1 MTGFLWPSWEKR
13 LWGHTKHETREE
25 TPVVIQA
32 REGGAWLRGD
42 GGVGET
48 WSDSRWIVHVKLTAV
63 AEGLVVGNEP
73 EVRGGVG
80 RQSQDG
86 LLPVRHCSPVQRE
99 SSRSVA
105 LPPRQGA
112 LLSNPVSLGRQLG
125 L

>member
-1 MTGFLWPSWEKR
+1 MTGFLRPPREKR
-13 LWGHTKHETREE
+13 LWGHTKRETHEE
-25 TPVVIQA
+25 TPVVLQA

-42 GGVGET
+42 GGGGGT
-48 WSDSRWIVHVKLTAV
+48 WSDSRCVVHVKLTAA

-73 EVRGGVG
+73 EVRAGGG

-86 LLPVRHCSPVQRE
+86 LLPVWHCSPVQRG
-99 SSRSVA
+99 SSWSVA